1 MMSKLSV
8 GPWALVLG
16 GGGEVELS
24 EQKGAAPMHR
34 PEERVGRRPQAARER
49 GYFVPDPTVS

>member
-1 MMSKLSV
+1 MSKLSV